1 MNPIIGIVSKH
12 YTKDSLRPDTY
23 IRDEVKQAIFDN
35 GGVCIGILPPD
46 SDIKRITDCWNYDLS
61 KNEYEN
67 LITQIKLCD
76 GIIIQGGSCSD
87 NYECII
93 AKYCYDNDIPILG
106 ICCGQ
111 NIMVRAL
118 GGTTKNVL
126 DVEKHF
132 NKEDDYAHSISI
144 DKTSKFYNIIKTTK
158 IMVNSRHKKVINEC
172 PLLDKVAFS
181 SDGNVEVVES
191 RLKKFYMAVRFHPE
205 SLYKIDRNMDNIFV
219 AFLDSC
225 K

>member
-46 SDIKRITDCWNYDLS
+46 SDIKRITDYWNYDLS

-67 LITQIKLCD
+67 LITKIKLCD

-126 DVEKHF
+126 DV
-132 NKEDDYAHSISI
+132 
-144 DKTSKFYNIIKTTK
+144 
-158 IMVNSRHKKVINEC
+158 
-172 PLLDKVAFS
+172 
-181 SDGNVEVVES
+181 
-191 RLKKFYMAVRFHPE
+191 
-205 SLYKIDRNMDNIFV
+205 
-219 AFLDSC
+219 
-225 K
+225 